1 MPFELLHIGESVSAV
16 SSIFLGFI
24 PSPLY
29 ISGSTTACLITYIV
43 NKINGNITYKP
54 MPRKNVCYLGTILYL
69 GFIPH

>member
-29 ISGSTTACLITYIV
+29 IPDSTTACLFTYIV
-43 NKINGNITYKP
+43 NKINEKITYWP
-54 MPRKNVCYLGTILYL
+54 MPCKKVRYLGTILHL